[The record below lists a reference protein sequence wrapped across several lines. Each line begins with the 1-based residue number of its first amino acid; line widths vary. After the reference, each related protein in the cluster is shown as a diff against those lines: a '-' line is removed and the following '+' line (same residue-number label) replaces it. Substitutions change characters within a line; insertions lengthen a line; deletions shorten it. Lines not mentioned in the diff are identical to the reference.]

1 MYVYHPNLDIELITF
16 SFSWLHLQHMEL
28 VPLPG
33 IKHELQQQPESPQ
46 WQHWILNQFPQKGTP
61 HMDFETR

>member
-1 MYVYHPNLDIELITF
+1 MYTDNILSIYICMYVYHPNLDIELITF

-33 IKHELQQQPESPQ
+33 IKRELQQQPESLQ
-46 WQHWILNQFPQKGTP
+46 
-61 HMDFETR
+61 